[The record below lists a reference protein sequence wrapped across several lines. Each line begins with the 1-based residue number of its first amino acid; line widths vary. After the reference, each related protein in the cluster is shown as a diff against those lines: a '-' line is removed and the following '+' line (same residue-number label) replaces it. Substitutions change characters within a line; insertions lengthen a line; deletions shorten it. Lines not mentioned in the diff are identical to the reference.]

1 MSHPAPPSR
10 PLTEAEIFAIT
21 RPDPVL
27 WRYYMLN
34 ALAVGP
40 FFPVAL
46 LLLYFRYHTLS
57 YRFDSDGMAMSWGIL
72 FRREIHLT
80 YSRIQ
85 DIHLTSN
92 VVERWLGLARVQIQT
107 ASGSAEAE
115 MTIEGVRA
123 FLPLRDYLY
132 SRMRGVKSRIE
143 PAPSAAAQHAAAPG
157 AAPAPLSDSVS
168 GELAA
173 VLREVA
179 VELRAVRAALGA
191 NRPGGGGDG

>member
-1 MSHPAPPSR
+1 MSHPSPPSR

-80 YSRIQ
+80 YARIQ

-92 VVERWLGLARVQIQT
+92 IVERWLGLARVQIQT

-132 SRMRGVKSRIE
+132 SRMRGVKSR
-143 PAPSAAAQHAAAPG
+143 AGTAT
-157 AAPAPLSDSVS
+157 APAAGESASRSGGDPRPDSATV
-168 GELAA
+168 ELAA

-179 VELRAVRAALGA
+179 VELRAVRAALEA
-191 NRPGGGGDG
+191 KRPGGGDDG